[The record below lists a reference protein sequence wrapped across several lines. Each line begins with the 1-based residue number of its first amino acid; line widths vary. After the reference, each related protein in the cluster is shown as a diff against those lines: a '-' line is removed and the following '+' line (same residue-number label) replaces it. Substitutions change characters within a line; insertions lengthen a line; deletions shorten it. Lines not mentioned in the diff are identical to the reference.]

1 MIGFIVLFLF
11 LGLVLI
17 GAPIGT
23 SMGIAGL
30 VCLVLDGTSL
40 SVVPY
45 NYYSSLTSFVLLAI
59 PYFILG
65 GAIMERAGISSRLIR
80 FAQSMVGHI
89 RGGLAIVCVI
99 VCCFFAAI
107 CGSGPA
113 TVAALGMILVP
124 AMIDVGHEEGSS
136 AALMATAG
144 SIGIIIPP
152 SIVFIVYASITG
164 VSTSDLFMAGI
175 IPGLLMGAR

>member
-99 VCCFFAAI
+99 VCCFLRRFAA
-107 CGSGPA
+107 PA
-113 TVAALGMILVP
+113 RQRLQRLV
-124 AMIDVGHEEGSS
+124 
-136 AALMATAG
+136 
-144 SIGIIIPP
+144 
-152 SIVFIVYASITG
+152 
-164 VSTSDLFMAGI
+164 
-175 IPGLLMGAR
+175 

>member
-99 VCCFFAAI
+99 VCCFF
-107 CGSGPA
+107 CGDLRLRPGN
-113 TVAALGMILVP
+113 GC
-124 AMIDVGHEEGSS
+124 S
-136 AALMATAG
+136 AWYD
-144 SIGIIIPP
+144 SC
-152 SIVFIVYASITG
+152 SCDDRCRS
-164 VSTSDLFMAGI
+164 
-175 IPGLLMGAR
+175 

>member
-80 FAQSMVGHI
+80 FAQSMVI
-89 RGGLAIVCVI
+89 SYCSLR
-99 VCCFFAAI
+99 AA
-107 CGSGPA
+107 SL
-113 TVAALGMILVP
+113 T
-124 AMIDVGHEEGSS
+124 E
-136 AALMATAG
+136 TA
-144 SIGIIIPP
+144 
-152 SIVFIVYASITG
+152 ASI
-164 VSTSDLFMAGI
+164 SLRPSSIRFA
-175 IPGLLMGAR
+175 